1 MLKDRDH
8 ASLPAAKTR
17 ITTKRNRRVMH
28 SLHTASRR
36 IIELLV
42 AEGIGTLVLGKNPF
56 WKTKVELGKKHNQE
70 FVKFLMTHFWSCSP
84 TRRRRWACG

>member
-1 MLKDRDH
+1 MR
-8 ASLPAAKTR
+8 
-17 ITTKRNRRVMH
+17 

-70 FVKFLMTHFWSCSP
+70 FVQIVRLVQPKFVREGKAGKAS
-84 TRRRRWACG
+84 

>member
-1 MLKDRDH
+1 
-8 ASLPAAKTR
+8 
-17 ITTKRNRRVMH
+17 MH

-70 FVKFLMTHFWSCSP
+70 FVQIPHATFLELLTYKAEAVSIRVMVSEERFQQY
-84 TRRRRWACG
+84 